1 MKFTF
6 FFIALPLFAFNTL
19 ALAQIPNYVPQNGL
33 VGWWPFNGNAND
45 ESGNG
50 NNGTVNGATLTADRF
65 GNANSAYSFDGVNDF
80 IITQSSGPLGNSNR
94 SLSIWLN
101 SNSSNLSQIIG
112 YGYQPPS
119 GGEFNLLINQLCPGI
134 TIDIHNNYITY
145 NSINLTDGNWHNIV
159 CIYNNSISSNILG
172 VMIYVDGVFLI
183 NSNCQNPINVNVN
196 TLNASLNFGRYQV
209 GYNYFNGKLDDIGIW
224 NRALTNCEAQALY
237 QGPTPSA
244 TVTPQ
249 SQTTFCQGG
258 SVVLTANQGSSYLW
272 SNGQNTQSIT
282 AASSG
287 SYSVQV
293 TNANGCV
300 TNSQPTQVTVNPK
313 PQVSISNIGMTT
325 FCQGDSVVF
334 QASGA
339 TNYQW
344 SNNQTG
350 NTISAIQ
357 SGSYSTIGTDANGCS
372 DTSNTIQVL
381 VNSLPQVSISN
392 NGAPT
397 FCQGD
402 SVVLQASGAT
412 NFQWSNNQ
420 TGSSVTVNQSG
431 SYNTIGTDANGCS
444 DTSNTIQ
451 VLVNSLPQVSI
462 SNNGSTTFCQGDSV
476 VLQASGATNYQWS
489 NNQTGNTI
497 SAIQSGSYSTIG
509 TDANGCSDTSNTIQV
524 LVNSLPQVSISNN
537 GSTTFCQGDSVVL
550 QASGATNYQWSNNQS
565 GNAISVNQSGNY
577 STIGTDFNG
586 CSDTSNTIQVLVNS
600 LPQVSISNNGATT
613 FCQGDSVVLQG
624 SGATNYQWSNNQ
636 SGNAISVN
644 QSGSYNAIGTDAN
657 GCSDTSNTIQVIVN
671 PLPQVTISSNG
682 PTEFCQGDSVLLQ
695 ASGATSYQWNTN
707 QTGSSISVNQS
718 GSFSA
723 TGTDANGCTASSNSI
738 SVSVVNYPL
747 LLSQPQD
754 LQLQLGSTA
763 VFAVSSQ
770 NQTDTYQWESDLGL
784 GFQAINNGGQ
794 YNGANTYQ
802 LTVSNLIQNN
812 DGQLFRCVVS
822 NGICSIESQ
831 TATLTVK
838 PDAGIIGHEAV
849 SFKVMPNPTD
859 GILTISFEKPLMGQY
874 QIKDNLGRVLM
885 SEDIQ
890 GGEITLSVEHLPSG
904 VYFVQVG
911 KEQVRFMRN

>member
-1 MKFTF
+1 VKFTF
-6 FFIALPLFAFNTL
+6 LFIALPLFAFNTL

-50 NNGTVNGATLTADRF
+50 NHGTVNGATLTTDRF
-65 GNANSAYSFDGVNDF
+65 F
-80 IITQSSGPLGNSNR
+80 NSNAAYIFSTITDKI
-94 SLSIWLN
+94 SLFSGFTYLTNNRTISFWFN
-101 SNSSNLSQIIG
+101 SNPTTREQRVLS
-112 YGYQPPS
+112 YRPS
-119 GGEFNLLINQLCPGI
+119 CLGGSENFFEFNLLANANTIQYYHGGGGILTASYNGNSWNNVILTINNSSANLYVNGVLAGNSQSVPAMNQLGI
-134 TIDIHNNYITY
+134 FGLSSV
-145 NSINLTDGNWHNIV
+145 NS
-159 CIYNNSISSNILG
+159 CIS
-172 VMIYVDGVFLI
+172 
-183 NSNCQNPINVNVN
+183 
-196 TLNASLNFGRYQV
+196 NFGSNSQFT
-209 GYNYFNGKLDDIGIW
+209 GIADDIGIW
-224 NRALTNCEAQALY
+224 NRALTNCEIQALY
-237 QGPTPSA
+237 QGSTPSA
-244 TVTPQ
+244 IIAPQ
-249 SQTTFCQGG
+249 SQTNFCQGS

-272 SNGQNTQSIT
+272 SNGQTTQSIT

-293 TNANGCV
+293 TNVNGCV
-300 TNSQPTQVTVNPK
+300 ANSQPTQVTVNP
-313 PQVSISNIGMTT
+313 T
-325 FCQGDSVVF
+325 
-334 QASGA
+334 
-339 TNYQW
+339 
-344 SNNQTG
+344 
-350 NTISAIQ
+350 
-357 SGSYSTIGTDANGCS
+357 
-372 DTSNTIQVL
+372 
-381 VNSLPQVSISN
+381 
-392 NGAPT
+392 
-397 FCQGD
+397 
-402 SVVLQASGAT
+402 
-412 NFQWSNNQ
+412 
-420 TGSSVTVNQSG
+420 
-431 SYNTIGTDANGCS
+431 
-444 DTSNTIQ
+444 
-451 VLVNSLPQVSI
+451 PQVSI

-489 NNQTGNTI
+489 NNQSGNSI
-497 SAIQSGSYSTIG
+497 SVNQSGSYSTVGTDANGCSDTSNIIQVLVNPLPQVSISNNGSTTFCQGDSVVLQASGATNYQWSTNQSGNAISANQSGNYSTIG

-550 QASGATNYQWSNNQS
+550 QGSGATNYQWSNNQTGNTISAIQSGSYNTIGTDANGCSDTSNTIQVLVNSTPQVSISNNGATTFCQGDSVVLQGSGATNYQWSNNQS
-565 GNAISVNQSGNY
+565 GNTISVNQSGSYN
-577 STIGTDFNG
+577 TIGTDANG

-657 GCSDTSNTIQVIVN
+657 GCSDTSNTIQVLVN

-695 ASGATSYQWNTN
+695 ASGATNYQWNTN

-723 TGTDANGCTASSNSI
+723 TGTDANGCMATSNPI

-747 LLSQPQD
+747 LVSQPQD

-849 SFKVMPNPTD
+849 SFKVLPNPTD

>member
-1 MKFTF
+1 VKFAF
-6 FFIALPLFAFNTL
+6 LFILLPLFAFNTL

-50 NNGTVNGATLTADRF
+50 NHGTVNGATLASDRF
-65 GNANSAYSFDGVNDF
+65 GNPNLAFSFDGVNDAITIPDNALLRPSF
-80 IITQSSGPLGNSNR
+80 ITISAWVLSNNLTSGGTIISKKQSSGMGEQYILGHDNQGMANFQIKRNSNCSPGSNWQYLYTPQNVINN
-94 SLSIWLN
+94 SLW
-101 SNSSNLSQIIG
+101 
-112 YGYQPPS
+112 
-119 GGEFNLLINQLCPGI
+119 EHVVC
-134 TIDIHNNYITY
+134 TY
-145 NSINLTDGNWHNIV
+145 DGV
-159 CIYNNSISSNILG
+159 SMKFYNNSILVSSFNPVPGGIDNCIGGNLNIG
-172 VMIYVDGVFLI
+172 WFSPTQFL
-183 NSNCQNPINVNVN
+183 
-196 TLNASLNFGRYQV
+196 
-209 GYNYFNGKLDDIGIW
+209 YNGIIDDIGIW
-224 NRALTNCEAQALY
+224 NRALTNCEIAALY
-237 QGPTPSA
+237 QSSILSA
-244 TVTPQ
+244 TITSQTP
-249 SQTTFCQGG
+249 TTFCQGG
-258 SVVLTANQGSSYLW
+258 SVVLTASQGSSYLW
-272 SNGQNTQSIT
+272 SNGQTTQSIT

-287 SYSVQV
+287 AYTVQV
-293 TNANGCV
+293 TNTNGCV
-300 TNSQPTQVTVNPK
+300 TNSQPTQVTVIPNPQITISNSGSTIFCQGNSVMLQASGGTNYQWSNNQTGNTVLINQSGIYSTIGTDANGCSDTSNTIQVLVNPL
-313 PQVSISNIGMTT
+313 PQVSISNFGSTT
-325 FCQGDSVVF
+325 FCQGGSVVL
-334 QASGA
+334 QANGATNYQWNNNQIGNSISVSQSGIYSTIGTDANGCSDTSNTIQVLVNPLPQVSISNFGSTTFCQGGSVVLQGSGA

-392 NGAPT
+392 NGA
-397 FCQGD
+397 
-402 SVVLQASGAT
+402 
-412 NFQWSNNQ
+412 
-420 TGSSVTVNQSG
+420 
-431 SYNTIGTDANGCS
+431 
-444 DTSNTIQ
+444 
-451 VLVNSLPQVSI
+451 
-462 SNNGSTTFCQGDSV
+462 
-476 VLQASGATNYQWS
+476 
-489 NNQTGNTI
+489 
-497 SAIQSGSYSTIG
+497 
-509 TDANGCSDTSNTIQV
+509 
-524 LVNSLPQVSISNN
+524 
-537 GSTTFCQGDSVVL
+537 TTFCQGDSVVL

-565 GNAISVNQSGNY
+565 GNI
-577 STIGTDFNG
+577 
-586 CSDTSNTIQVLVNS
+586 
-600 LPQVSISNNGATT
+600 
-613 FCQGDSVVLQG
+613 
-624 SGATNYQWSNNQ
+624 
-636 SGNAISVN
+636 ISVN
-644 QSGSYNAIGTDAN
+644 QSGSYSTIGTDAN

-682 PTEFCQGDSVLLQ
+682 PTEFCQGDSVQLQ

-747 LLSQPQD
+747 LVSQPQD

-784 GFQAINNGGQ
+784 GFQSISNSGQ
-794 YNGANTYQ
+794 YSGTNTNQ
-802 LTVSNLIQNN
+802 LTISNLTQNN

-822 NGICSIESQ
+822 NGICSVESQ

-849 SFKVMPNPTD
+849 SFKVLPNPTN
-859 GILTISFEKPLMGQY
+859 GVITIYLKEPLTGKY
-874 QIKDNLGRVLM
+874 KIKDNLGRVLM

-904 VYFVQVG
+904 LYFVEVG

>member
-1 MKFTF
+1 VKFTF

-392 NGAPT
+392 NGAP
-397 FCQGD
+397 
-402 SVVLQASGAT
+402 
-412 NFQWSNNQ
+412 
-420 TGSSVTVNQSG
+420 
-431 SYNTIGTDANGCS
+431 
-444 DTSNTIQ
+444 
-451 VLVNSLPQVSI
+451 
-462 SNNGSTTFCQGDSV
+462 TFCQGDSV

>member
-6 FFIALPLFAFNTL
+6 LFIALPLFAFNTL

-145 NSINLTDGNWHNIV
+145 TSINLTDGNWHNIV

-224 NRALTNCEAQALY
+224 NRALTNCEVQAFY
-237 QGPTPSA
+237 QGSTPSA

-300 TNSQPTQVTVNPK
+300 TNSQPTQVTVNPT
-313 PQVSISNIGMTT
+313 PQVSISNNGSTT
-325 FCQGDSVVF
+325 FCQGDSVVL

-339 TNYQW
+339 ANYQW
-344 SNNQTG
+344 NNNQSG
-350 NTISAIQ
+350 DSISAIQ
-357 SGSYSTIGTDANGCS
+357 SGSYSTIGTNANGCS

-381 VNSLPQVSISN
+381 VNP
-392 NGAPT
+392 
-397 FCQGD
+397 
-402 SVVLQASGAT
+402 
-412 NFQWSNNQ
+412 
-420 TGSSVTVNQSG
+420 
-431 SYNTIGTDANGCS
+431 
-444 DTSNTIQ
+444 
-451 VLVNSLPQVSI
+451 LPQVSI

-476 VLQASGATNYQWS
+476 VLQASGAANYQWS

-497 SAIQSGSYSTIG
+497 SAIQAGSYSTIG

-537 GSTTFCQGDSVVL
+537 GSTTFCQGDTVVL
-550 QASGATNYQWSNNQS
+550 QGIGATNYQWSNNQS
-565 GNAISVNQSGNY
+565 GNAITVNQSGSYN
-577 STIGTDFNG
+577 TIGTDANG

-600 LPQVSISNNGATT
+600 TPQVSISNNGATT
-613 FCQGDSVVLQG
+613 FCQGDSVVLQA

-636 SGNAISVN
+636 SGNIISVN
-644 QSGSYNAIGTDAN
+644 QSGSYSTIGTDAN
-657 GCSDTSNTIQVIVN
+657 GCSDTSNTLQVLVN

-723 TGTDANGCTASSNSI
+723 TGTDANGCMATSNPI

-747 LLSQPQD
+747 LVSQPQD

-770 NQTDTYQWESDLGL
+770 NQTATYQWESDLGL

-812 DGQLFRCVVS
+812 DGQLFRCLVS
-822 NGICSIESQ
+822 NGICSVESQ

-849 SFKVMPNPTD
+849 SFKVLPNPTD

>member
-1 MKFTF
+1 MTRFLM
-6 FFIALPLFAFNTL
+6 FFIGLGYSTT

-33 VGWWPFNGNAND
+33 VCWWPFNGNAND

-50 NNGTVNGATLTADRF
+50 NNGAVNGAALTTDRF
-65 GNANSAYSFDGVNDF
+65 G
-80 IITQSSGPLGNSNR
+80 
-94 SLSIWLN
+94 
-101 SNSSNLSQIIG
+101 SSNKA
-112 YGYQPPS
+112 YYFS
-119 GGEFNLLINQLCPGI
+119 GANCA
-134 TIDIHNNYITY
+134 TRIDA
-145 NSINLTDGNWHNIV
+145 
-159 CIYNNSISSNILG
+159 
-172 VMIYVDGVFLI
+172 
-183 NSNCQNPINVNVN
+183 NVN
-196 TLNASLNFGRYQV
+196 TTSIQSGLTISLWILVSGSGCLSPRILEFYPGFDGPGISQWSVDNNLTSIGMGSMTSTNFNCGYSMQPE
-209 GYNYFNGKLDDIGIW
+209 GYNTWFHLVYTNDGISGKFYKNGILISSVVSSGNPILASSLSLGRMNHPLWDAFTGKLDDFGVW
-224 NRALTNCEAQALY
+224 NRALTGCEIQSLF
-237 QGPTPSA
+237 QSQIVTGTA
-244 TVTPQ
+244 TISPQ
-249 SQTTFCQGG
+249 SQTTFCQGD
-258 SVVLTANQGSSYLW
+258 SVVLTANQGASYLW
-272 SNGQNTQSIT
+272 SNGQTTQSFT

-300 TNSQPTQVTVNPK
+300 ANSQPTQVTVNP
-313 PQVSISNIGMTT
+313 T
-325 FCQGDSVVF
+325 
-334 QASGA
+334 
-339 TNYQW
+339 
-344 SNNQTG
+344 
-350 NTISAIQ
+350 
-357 SGSYSTIGTDANGCS
+357 
-372 DTSNTIQVL
+372 
-381 VNSLPQVSISN
+381 PQVSISN
-392 NGAPT
+392 NGSTT

-402 SVVLQASGAT
+402 SVVLQASGAA
-412 NFQWSNNQ
+412 NYQWNNNQ
-420 TGSSVTVNQSG
+420 SGDSISAIQSG
-431 SYNTIGTDANGCS
+431 SYSTVGTDANGCS
-444 DTSNTIQ
+444 DISNTIQ

-509 TDANGCSDTSNTIQV
+509 TNANGCSDTSNTIQV
-524 LVNSLPQVSISNN
+524 LVNPLPQVSISNN

-550 QASGATNYQWSNNQS
+550 QGSGATNYQWSNNQT
-565 GNAISVNQSGNY
+565 GNTISAIQSGSY
-577 STIGTDFNG
+577 STIGTDANG

-644 QSGSYNAIGTDAN
+644 QSGSYYAIGTDAN
-657 GCSDTSNTIQVIVN
+657 GCSDTSNTLQVLVN

-695 ASGATSYQWNTN
+695 ASGAASYQWNTN

-723 TGTDANGCTASSNSI
+723 TGTDANGCMASSNPI
-738 SVSVVNYPL
+738 SVSVVNYPV

-763 VFAVSSQ
+763 IFSVSSQ

-822 NGICSIESQ
+822 NGICSVESQ

-838 PDAGIIGHEAV
+838 PDAGIIGNEAV
-849 SFKVMPNPTD
+849 SFKVLPNPTN
-859 GILTISFEKPLMGQY
+859 GVITIYLNEPLTGKY
-874 QIKDNLGRVLM
+874 KIKDNLGRVLM

-904 VYFVQVG
+904 LYFVEVG